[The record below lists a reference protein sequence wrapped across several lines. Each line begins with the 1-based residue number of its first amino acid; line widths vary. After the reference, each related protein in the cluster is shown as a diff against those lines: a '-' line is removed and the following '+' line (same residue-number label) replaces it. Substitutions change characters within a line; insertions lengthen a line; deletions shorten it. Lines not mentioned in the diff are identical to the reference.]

1 MWSQDLGNWRRLV
14 LAASSIP
21 GMCPSH
27 LSLQPSLWQPQ
38 EATVA
43 IHTYIHVGT
52 ELSVLV
58 LISFRYYYY
67 YYYYCYYY
75 SLSPI
80 QGIYNYIS
88 EANHISGVYNFAA
101 VLYLQFTQ
109 HVLFYIYNLQFTQHV
124 LFFPV
129 LNMFCVFYIITFR
142 SMCAVPRTTVSLV
155 PWFLAFL
162 VLSEWFLDGSIYPC
176 YYWYHFCF
184 YLAHYC
190 CCCCFVNPGGR
201 TT

>member
-1 MWSQDLGNWRRLV
+1 MISGLGKLEAFSFGCLV
-14 LAASSIP
+14 NPRDVPKPSFVAALI
-21 GMCPSH
+21 MT
-27 LSLQPSLWQPQ
+27 
-38 EATVA
+38 ATGGDCC
-43 IHTYIHVGT
+43 HTYIHVGT

-58 LISFRYYYY
+58 LISFRYY

-155 PWFLAFL
+155 PSFLAFL
-162 VLSEWFLDGSIYPC
+162 VLSE
-176 YYWYHFCF
+176 
-184 YLAHYC
+184 
-190 CCCCFVNPGGR
+190 
-201 TT
+201 